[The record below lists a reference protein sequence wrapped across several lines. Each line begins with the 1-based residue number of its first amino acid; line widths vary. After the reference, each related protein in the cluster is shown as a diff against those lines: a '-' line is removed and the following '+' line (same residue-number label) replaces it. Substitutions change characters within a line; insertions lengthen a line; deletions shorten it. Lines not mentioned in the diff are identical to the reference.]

1 MKNILLIGLAS
12 LSLVTQ
18 AQTYNDLLV
27 GSKNTENVVNFGMGY
42 DLKMFSPLKQINK
55 KNVKQLTPVWSS
67 SVSNEMGEHA
77 QPTVYDGVMYIVN
90 GNWTFA
96 FDLETGRQIWRTP
109 VQYERAALRVAGG
122 GALMRGPA
130 TIYNGKLFRQSVDDH
145 LMALDMKTGKEIW
158 KTKFADWKDGTK
170 GVIAPLIANGVLI
183 NGMGGSDTT
192 SRGFIEGYDPETGK
206 QLWRTYTIPAP
217 GEPGS
222 ETWPTKNRPDAW
234 KYGGGSTWQYAS
246 YDPQLDLIYIG
257 TGNAEPYNPEYRDG
271 ADSLYTSSLLAI
283 RPKTGE
289 MVWHYQYV
297 PNDSYDFDS
306 TAESILADLMVD
318 GVERKVLINAHKNG
332 FLYVLDRTNGKL
344 LSARPYVRVNWAS
357 EIDLKTGRPVLTDI
371 LSRAMSGET
380 VDVYPSRGT
389 NAVLNAF
396 HPRKK
401 LMYIN
406 AWNQAR
412 VMKYVKADFAL
423 GSDYTGVQSGYK
435 TPAGEPLGYFKAVEP
450 IAGKTVW
457 SAPVTDMFNSAGVLA
472 TDGDLL
478 FTGKLTGELIALD
491 QDNGKQLWQFK
502 TSSGINAPPI
512 TYSYKCRQ
520 YVAVLSGIGGSNPKR
535 FAGDKVPTGGSV
547 WVFALPQKN

>member
-1 MKNILLIGLAS
+1 
-12 LSLVTQ
+12 
-18 AQTYNDLLV
+18 
-27 GSKNTENVVNFGMGY
+27 
-42 DLKMFSPLKQINK
+42 
-55 KNVKQLTPVWSS
+55 
-67 SVSNEMGEHA
+67 
-77 QPTVYDGVMYIVN
+77 
-90 GNWTFA
+90 
-96 FDLETGRQIWRTP
+96 
-109 VQYERAALRVAGG
+109 
-122 GALMRGPA
+122 
-130 TIYNGKLFRQSVDDH
+130 
-145 LMALDMKTGKEIW
+145 
-158 KTKFADWKDGTK
+158 
-170 GVIAPLIANGVLI
+170 
-183 NGMGGSDTT
+183 
-192 SRGFIEGYDPETGK
+192 
-206 QLWRTYTIPAP
+206 
-217 GEPGS
+217 
-222 ETWPTKNRPDAW
+222 
-234 KYGGGSTWQYAS
+234 
-246 YDPQLDLIYIG
+246 
-257 TGNAEPYNPEYRDG
+257 
-271 ADSLYTSSLLAI
+271 
-283 RPKTGE
+283 

-306 TAESILADLMVD
+306 TAESILADLMGD

-478 FTGKLTGELIALD
+478 FTE
-491 QDNGKQLWQFK
+491 
-502 TSSGINAPPI
+502 S
-512 TYSYKCRQ
+512 
-520 YVAVLSGIGGSNPKR
+520 
-535 FAGDKVPTGGSV
+535 
-547 WVFALPQKN
+547 